1 MRRAPVQTCPLCSSS
16 SSWQTVLRG
25 VWDYISDERFD
36 VARCASCGLAVT
48 DPMPGDDVI
57 ERYYSARYR
66 GDRHSF
72 TDRMRI
78 ALRARM
84 LTKHFR
90 DGFRGRFL
98 DIGCG
103 WGDFALAMRRRGWD
117 ACVTEINAASLE
129 KLRAAGI
136 EAKTPD
142 EAMAGDGFGRAFD
155 AITCWH
161 VLEHVTQPDE
171 LVRWARRIVSPD
183 GLFQVTVPSL
193 SSWQAKLG
201 RTRWLH
207 LDVPRHRYHFTRATL
222 RRILEDNGF
231 EVIDTATFA
240 LEYDWFGWIQTGLNA
255 VCSRP
260 NVLFERVTSQ
270 ARRWPGT
277 RADVALSVGL
287 APPVAGATL
296 PLALLS
302 WACGAGATLTMT
314 CRRSPS

>member
-1 MRRAPVQTCPLCSSS
+1 VLTCPLCSA
-16 SSWQTVLRG
+16 SSWQTVLHG
-25 VWDYISDERFD
+25 AWDYISDERFD

-48 DPMPGDDVI
+48 EPMPGDDVI

-84 LTKHFR
+84 LTSRFPHDFS
-90 DGFRGRFL
+90 GRFL

-103 WGDFALAMRRRGWD
+103 WGDFALEMRRRGWD
-117 ACVTEINAASLE
+117 VCVTEINAASLE
-129 KLRAAGI
+129 KLRAGGI

-142 EAMAGDGFGRAFD
+142 EAMSGDGFGRPFD

-161 VLEHVTQPDE
+161 VLEHVKRPVD
-171 LVRWARRIVSPD
+171 LVQWAHRVLAPG

-193 SSWQAKLG
+193 SSWQARVG
-201 RTRWLH
+201 RCNWLH
-207 LDVPRHRYHFTRATL
+207 LDVPRHRYHFTHATL
-222 RRILEDNGF
+222 GRILDDNGF
-231 EVIDTATFA
+231 EVTGRATFA
-240 LEYDWFGWIQTGLNA
+240 LEYDWFGWIQTALNA

-260 NVLFERVTSQ
+260 NVLFERITSQ
-270 ARRWPGT
+270 ARQWPGT
-277 RADVALSVGL
+277 PADVALSIAL
-287 APPVAGATL
+287 APPVAGVTL

-302 WACGAGATLTMT
+302 WMCGAGATLTMT
-314 CRRSPS
+314 CRRKPS